1 MWRMSESTWGLSLR
15 GRCRST
21 LFQSGC
27 FCLFSWVIP
36 VSVCVYVFPSLL
48 LGVHH
53 DTSADKRKVTIW
65 NLYSKTQ
72 IPNTFILLEIQSLPD
87 GLVYSLSG
95 LVSTGSVSEILIL
108 LCGPYSGIVYD
119 PFLFVLHKRGYVRW
133 GLPRWVWF
141 RPPFPFP
148 VCTMLQSFSS
158 WAL

>member
-1 MWRMSESTWGLSLR
+1 MTNERINMRFKLAGTLSLHIVPVR
-15 GRCRST
+15 M
-21 LFQSGC
+21 FFAC
-27 FCLFSWVIP
+27 FHESFL
-36 VSVCVYVFPSLL
+36 SVCVYVFPSLL